1 MFNRLKNLLKNPD
14 KKTIDIF
21 EKQTKITYE
30 EEIFTSFQVLS
41 LTQSSLKNLNPL
53 SVFVN
58 LEIINLSSNKIEDVT
73 VLQNFKKAK
82 IIDLR
87 FNNIQELPEWFLK
100 QDRPI
105 YWERDNDEKEGVFL
119 EGNPIDKSIIENIR
133 KTKIESIVL
142 EPLSPLNTQ
151 HLAIF
156 IKDGLSSMF
165 LDYFSQNRDFI
176 VDNSTNFR
184 LNISQIEYLENSIDN
199 KPLLHKI
206 EYILLILQDTECC
219 LYPPILEAI
228 IKKYPKSKIFLIIE
242 NQNENIKEK
251 IEFFKTYNRSNNII
265 EVFHSKDKDS
275 NKIIYEDI
283 YKYLQNSKEAKSL
296 WKESWLKLKNDI
308 ENQDYR
314 DFTFEKFQIFIQ
326 KYSIDKELEK
336 EVFEYLEKVGS
347 IRNANIPFYTP
358 VDRILSNEY

>member
-1 MFNRLKNLLKNPD
+1 MFNRLKNLFKNPD

-21 EKQTKITYE
+21 EKQTKISYE
-30 EEIFTSFQVLS
+30 EDIFTSFQVLS

-53 SVFVN
+53 SVFIN
-58 LEIINLSSNKIEDVT
+58 LEIINLSYNKIEDVT

-87 FNNIQELPEWFLK
+87 FNNIQELPEWLLK
-100 QDRPI
+100 QNRPII
-105 YWERDNDEKEGVFL
+105 YWERDNDEKEGIFL
-119 EGNPIDKSIIENIR
+119 EGNPIDKSIIDNIQ
-133 KTKIESIVL
+133 KATIESVVL
-142 EPLSPLNTQ
+142 EPLRPLNTQ

-156 IKDGLSSMF
+156 IKEGLSSMF
-165 LDYFSQNRDFI
+165 LNYFSQNRNSI
-176 VDNSTNFR
+176 VDDATKFR
-184 LNISQIEYLENSIDN
+184 LNISHIEYLENSINN

-206 EYILLILQDTECC
+206 KYILLILHDTECC

-265 EVFHSKDKDS
+265 KVFHSKDKDS
-275 NKIIYEDI
+275 NKIIHEDI

-296 WKESWLKLKNDI
+296 WKESWIELKNDI
-308 ENQDYR
+308 EKQDYK
-314 DFTFEKFQIFIQ
+314 DFSFEEFQIFIK
-326 KYSIDKELEK
+326 KYLIDNELEK
-336 EVFEYLEKVGS
+336 ELFDYLKKIGS
-347 IRNANIPFYTP
+347 LNH
-358 VDRILSNEY
+358 L

>member
-1 MFNRLKNLLKNPD
+1 MFNKLKSFFKNPD
-14 KKTIDIF
+14 KETIDIF
-21 EKQTKITYE
+21 EKQTKIIYE
-30 EEIFTSFQVLS
+30 ESIFTSFKVLS

-58 LEIINLSSNKIEDVT
+58 LEVINLSYNKIEDMT

-87 FNNIQELPEWFLK
+87 FNKIRELPEWFLNLNK
-100 QDRPI
+100 TI
-105 YWERDNDEKEGVFL
+105 YWERDNDEKEGIYL
-119 EGNPIDKSIIENIR
+119 EGNPINKKIIDNIR
-133 KTKIESIVL
+133 KAKIESIIL
-142 EPLSPLNTQ
+142 EPLKPLNTQ
-151 HLAIF
+151 HLAVF
-156 IKDGLSSMF
+156 IKERLSSMF

-176 VDNSTNFR
+176 LDNNSYFR

-206 EYILLILQDTECC
+206 EYILLILHDTECC

-228 IKKYPKSKIFLIIE
+228 INKYPKSKIFLMIE
-242 NQNENIKEK
+242 NQNENIQEK

-265 EVFHSKDKDS
+265 KVFHSKDKDS

-314 DFTFEKFQIFIQ
+314 DFSFEEFQIFIK
-326 KYSIDKELEK
+326 KYPIDKELEK
-336 EVFEYLEKVGS
+336 ELFEYLRKIGS
-347 IRNANIPFYTP
+347 IKNTTQFTH
-358 VDRILSNEY
+358 SSS